1 MTTRATTTGVSAIAR
16 RLRYVASSSQSVPS
30 SFASTTPISSRSPP
44 SSRHVPSCLLQQLRH
59 NAGSPSKSNKDDG
72 PGGGGSDSGAKKAT
86 TPKDAQEPTG
96 FLDRL
101 LRPDASG
108 ESPVLRMLGY
118 YSAESKAIGAANS
131 LYSQILTRAS
141 STVKAEFPM
150 SSSSSSSSAS
160 PESSP
165 PPTATA
171 ATDAPMTAAEFLPKY
186 EMMALHIYLTLRRLR
201 QESGSSFEADVKVTM
216 QTLFDK
222 FWTDVRYRL
231 MIEEHN
237 LTLLQSG
244 KWVKQCEKNF
254 FSMALAFDESWDA
267 PREKLSECIANHI
280 TSLKKDPARVSR
292 FLHYMIR
299 ERHRLD
305 KISIEELWQG
315 GICWGPQYSP
325 VMS

>member
-1 MTTRATTTGVSAIAR
+1 
-16 RLRYVASSSQSVPS
+16 
-30 SFASTTPISSRSPP
+30 
-44 SSRHVPSCLLQQLRH
+44 
-59 NAGSPSKSNKDDG
+59 
-72 PGGGGSDSGAKKAT
+72 
-86 TPKDAQEPTG
+86 
-96 FLDRL
+96 
-101 LRPDASG
+101 
-108 ESPVLRMLGY
+108 
-118 YSAESKAIGAANS
+118 
-131 LYSQILTRAS
+131 
-141 STVKAEFPM
+141 
-150 SSSSSSSSAS
+150 
-160 PESSP
+160 
-165 PPTATA
+165 
-171 ATDAPMTAAEFLPKY
+171 MTAAEFLPKY

-201 QESGSSFEADVKVTM
+201 QESGSSFEADVKVAM

-237 LTLLQSG
+237 LTLIQSG

-267 PREKLSECIANHI
+267 PRDKLSECIANHI

-305 KISIEELWQG
+305 KIPIEELWQG
-315 GICWGPQYSP
+315 GICWDPQYSP